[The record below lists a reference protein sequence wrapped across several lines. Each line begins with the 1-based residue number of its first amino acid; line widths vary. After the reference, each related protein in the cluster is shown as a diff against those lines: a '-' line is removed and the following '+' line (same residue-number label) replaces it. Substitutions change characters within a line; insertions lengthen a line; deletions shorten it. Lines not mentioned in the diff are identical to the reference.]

1 MIKLLGVI
9 LVLLALYWFVAYW
22 PSTVSSGAMV
32 TAQTQITRAINQ

>member
-1 MIKLLGVI
+1 MTKLIGVI

-32 TAQTQITRAINQ
+32 TAQTQITRSLNK